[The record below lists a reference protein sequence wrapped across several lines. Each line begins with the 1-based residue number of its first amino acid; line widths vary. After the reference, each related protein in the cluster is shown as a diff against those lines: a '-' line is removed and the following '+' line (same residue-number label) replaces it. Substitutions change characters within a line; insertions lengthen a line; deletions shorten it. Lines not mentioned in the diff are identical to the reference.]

1 MQGLV
6 DFRAIFMI
14 VYISWPGKVNDARV
28 FANSAVFKHGNK
40 STLFPE
46 WKKNISGVQVIQI
59 IYLKN

>member
-14 VYISWPGKVNDARV
+14 VYIGWPGKVHDGRV
-28 FANSAVFKHGNK
+28 FANSAVKHGNK
-40 STLFPE
+40 GTLFPD
-46 WKKNISGVQVIQI
+46 WKKNISGVQVIQT